1 MNAVNRFAG
10 VLGFALVS
18 AQAQAVDFPLTSGA
32 LSSTVAGNT
41 FTSIDTATGLTI
53 QTSAW
58 SSTANGRK
66 FEAAT
71 LTVATDGMG
80 VCNSAELNCTP
91 GNLGSLGNNAA
102 SDLIVFRFSGL
113 VSLNSLTLQALGDND
128 LSLWAGAGAFSPAGK
143 SAGQLGGAAFYNNN
157 PSDVNGI
164 SNVSLTAFTGTYDW
178 LAVATSVKNIDP
190 IDLVK
195 LKSLTVAPATV
206 AQPVP
211 EPDTWTT
218 MLAGLGLIGFAVSRR
233 RQA

>member
-1 MNAVNRFAG
+1 MNVVNRFA
-10 VLGFALVS
+10 VILGFALVS
-18 AQAQAVDFPLTSGA
+18 AQALAVDFPLPSGT
-32 LSSTVAGNT
+32 LSSTAVGNT
-41 FTSIDTATGLTI
+41 FTAIDTATGLTV
-53 QTSAW
+53 QASAW
-58 SSTANGRK
+58 SSTATGKK

-113 VSLNSLTLQALGDND
+113 VSLNSLTLQTLGDND
-128 LSLWAGAGAFSPAGK
+128 LSVWAGAGAFSPAGK
-143 SAGQLGGAAFYNNN
+143 SAGQLGTATFYNNN
-157 PSDVNGI
+157 PSDANGI

-178 LAVATSVKNIDP
+178 LAVAASVKNIDN

-195 LKSLTVAPATV
+195 LKSLTVTPV

-211 EPDTWTT
+211 EPDTWMT
-218 MLAGLGLIGFAVSRR
+218 MLAGVGLIGFAVSRR
-233 RQA
+233 TQA